1 MVIITQLAGN
11 RARSSVQTRLLVQTV
26 PERTMQMLATVKI
39 NSACL
44 MVLLRVMLS
53 KVYCTALPTSALAM
67 IFFFFFAGWWSNLF
81 VQLQKPCGCSICV
94 NSLIDSQEETC
105 KHQSVFFIEE
115 YNHNSH
121 IITIITYLLLKLRSF
136 WFSQWQLGTSFQ
148 LRLVV

>member
-67 IFFFFFAGWWSNLF
+67 IFFFFLQVDEVIYLF
-81 VQLQKPCGCSICV
+81 SSRNPVGVQYV
-94 NSLIDSQEETC
+94 LI
-105 KHQSVFFIEE
+105 H
-115 YNHNSH
+115 
-121 IITIITYLLLKLRSF
+121 
-136 WFSQWQLGTSFQ
+136 
-148 LRLVV
+148 